1 MRARQS
7 LLQNRPAAGS
17 GWGCLRWCRTC
28 RGWPMPEPAADFD
41 RLVSSARDVV
51 RQHLGVPVQIGER
64 TVRVIWTVTEAA
76 PTLGGLRQGIV
87 ETAAL
92 LHPQDAV
99 HPDVTRGA
107 VVVRDGKTWT
117 VADVLP
123 RSDGWTMLILRGD

>member
-1 MRARQS
+1 MS
-7 LLQNRPAAGS
+7 
-17 GWGCLRWCRTC
+17 
-28 RGWPMPEPAADFD
+28 EPAADFE
-41 RLVSSARDVV
+41 RIVSSARDVV

-76 PTLGGLRQGIV
+76 PTLGGLRQSIV

-92 LHPQDAV
+92 LHPQDAA

-107 VVVRDGKTWT
+107 VVARDGKTWT

-123 RSDGWTMLILRGD
+123 RADGWTVLILRED